1 MHAQFNHFKCSRFT
15 DSVNALTFN
24 PDDVSVLPCDVWEV
38 WVGGPAGNILPVLV
52 WLGYEPHSTCWI
64 IMQAYNHD

>member
-1 MHAQFNHFKCSRFT
+1 MHAQFIHFKCKLQVKCSHFT
-15 DSVNALTFN
+15 DVNALTFN

-64 IMQAYNHD
+64 IR